1 MTLDQPLANSGPSFQ
16 ALWPALALNFLWINA
31 SEVFRYF
38 AFVMPM
44 MREAFP
50 TLPDIAP
57 MSLPVF
63 LVWGLWDTVLIL
75 AATFLSWL
83 MLERFGNT
91 VRTALAAGTLIW
103 ATVFVILWLGLYN
116 MNLAPLQVLLI
127 ALPLA
132 WIEMVAAAL
141 IVRWTR
147 TRAS

>member
-1 MTLDQPLANSGPSFQ
+1 MTLDHTCAMPGLSLQ
-16 ALWPALALNFLWINA
+16 ALGPALGYNFLWINA

-44 MREAFP
+44 MREALP
-50 TLPDIAP
+50 TLPDVAP
-57 MSLPVF
+57 MTLPVF
-63 LVWGLWDTVLIL
+63 LIWGLWDTVLIL

-91 VRTALAAGTLIW
+91 IGVAIAAGTLIW

-116 MNLAPLQVLLI
+116 MNLATVPVVLT

-132 WIEMVAAAL
+132 WIEMVIAAL
-141 IVRWTR
+141 IVRWTHLR
-147 TRAS
+147 TS